1 MPIGTFSF
9 SLISLA
15 KLVTGDVLTPVLKK
29 RPSPAEIQADKKSVV
44 ITTEEDLAGVIAVD
58 CMYGKRFTPTL
69 VDEKTNESVLSFYN
83 VIAEYENKIPVTESL
98 FDAVTFRLAPFLTVN
113 SFVKSPKGIL

>member
-1 MPIGTFSF
+1 MYPEEATKFLLGDLTKEFTVRKGASRKVTASNKDKGTEMTIKS
-9 SLISLA
+9 
-15 KLVTGDVLTPVLKK
+15 
-29 RPSPAEIQADKKSVV
+29 AEIQADKKSVV

-83 VIAEYENKIPVTESL
+83 VIAEYENKIPVTES
-98 FDAVTFRLAPFLTVN
+98 FEINAKIQP
-113 SFVKSPKGIL
+113 I